1 MVTVLSRTGAQV
13 IVDRLVCEGVSFAF
27 GLCGHGNIGLL
38 DALYDVRDRIHTVS
52 VHHEQAAG
60 HMADAYWRVA
70 HRPAVTFTS
79 CGPGS
84 ANIPVAIASA
94 MMDSSALLAI
104 TANVPSVQFN
114 RGAFQETYRHYQAD
128 FPSVLRPYV
137 KRSFQPVR
145 PEQLPLVMRQAFQV
159 MLGGRPGP
167 VQVDVPLDLFVETV
181 DLGGERPQPVGET
194 ARVRSA
200 AERGQLE
207 AALGLLLGA
216 TRPVILAGG
225 GAVLSEAEADVQAL
239 AERLGVPVVSTP
251 LAAGVL
257 PADHPLYFGNVGRNG
272 TFAANEAT
280 RHADVLVALGVRFDD
295 RLSSSWIPGYTFE
308 IPPTKLVQVDIDPS
322 ELGRNYPVTVGVL
335 GDART
340 VVRQIIEALDRR
352 PGAHPLP
359 AGWVARLD
367 AARRVWEQDRAPL
380 AAADGV
386 PLHPERV
393 VATLGRALPAS
404 AVILSDVGVHHNWLV
419 QRLRVAGPR
428 SFLQSWGFGSM
439 CFAVCGVLGA
449 ALAAPDRPAVA
460 VCGDGGFLMAAH
472 SVATAVEYHIPAI
485 WVVWNNRGYASIY
498 DLQVGAFGQREIA
511 TRFRDTRTGEPVSTD
526 FAALARAMGADGY
539 AVASP
544 RDLDDALA
552 AALAGGRPAVIDV
565 PVRSDERPVPTG
577 GWVLPPLKPFAPGY
591 GPVSEPPGRKG

>member
-1 MVTVLSRTGAQV
+1 MVTVLSKTGAQV
-13 IVDRLVCEGVSFAF
+13 IVDRLLCEEVSFAF

-38 DALYDVRDRIHTVS
+38 NALYDVQEQIHTVS

-84 ANIPVAIASA
+84 TNIPVAVASA

-137 KRSFQPVR
+137 KRSFQPTR
-145 PEQLPLVMRQAFQV
+145 PDQLPLVMRQAFLE

-181 DLGGERPQPVGET
+181 DVGGERPQAVGDGV
-194 ARVRSA
+194 RIRSA
-200 AERGQLE
+200 AEAGQLQ
-207 AALGLLLGA
+207 AALETLLGA
-216 TRPVILAGG
+216 ARPVILAGG
-225 GAVLSEAEADVQAL
+225 GAVLSEAEAEVRTL

-251 LAAGVL
+251 LASGVL

-280 RHADVLVALGVRFDD
+280 RNADVILALGVRFDD
-295 RLSSSWIPGYTFE
+295 RMSSSWIPGYTFE
-308 IPPTKLVQVDIDPS
+308 IPPTRLIQVDIDPS
-322 ELGRNYPVTVGVL
+322 EIGRNYPVAVGVL

-340 VVRQIIEALDRR
+340 VVRQLAAEVERR
-352 PGAHPLP
+352 REPRDGHAP
-359 AGWVARLD
+359 WVRRLE
-367 AARRVWEQDRAPL
+367 AARQVWESDRAPL
-380 AAADGV
+380 ANAEGL

-393 VATLGRALPAS
+393 VATLSRALPENAL
-404 AVILSDVGVHHNWLV
+404 VLSDVGVHHNWLV
-419 QRLRVAGPR
+419 QRLRVRGPR

-449 ALAAPDRPAVA
+449 KLAAPDRPAVA

-472 SVATAVEYHIPAI
+472 SVATAVEYDIPAI

-498 DLQVGAFGQREIA
+498 DLQVGAFGPRELA
-511 TRFRDTRTGEPVSTD
+511 TRFRKQRTGEPVSAD
-526 FAALARAMGADGY
+526 FAAMAKAMGADGY
-539 AVASP
+539 RITGP
-544 RDLDDALA
+544 GDLDGALA
-552 AALAGGRPAVIDV
+552 AALAANRPAVIDV

-577 GWVLPPLKPFAPGY
+577 GWVLPPLRPFAPAY
-591 GPVSEPPGRKG
+591 RPKPG

>member
-1 MVTVLSRTGAQV
+1 MVTVLSKTGAQV
-13 IVDRLVCEGVSFAF
+13 IVDRLLCEGVSFAF

-38 DALYDVRDRIHTVS
+38 NALYDVQEQIHTVS

-84 ANIPVAIASA
+84 TNIPVAVASA

-137 KRSFQPVR
+137 KRSFQPTR
-145 PEQLPLVMRQAFQV
+145 PDQLPLVMRQAFLE

-181 DLGGERPQPVGET
+181 DVGGERPQAVGDGV
-194 ARVRSA
+194 RIRSA
-200 AERGQLE
+200 AEAGQLQ
-207 AALGLLLGA
+207 AALETLLGA
-216 TRPVILAGG
+216 ARPVILAGG
-225 GAVLSEAEADVQAL
+225 GAVLSEAEAEVRTL

-251 LAAGVL
+251 LASGVL

-280 RHADVLVALGVRFDD
+280 RNADVILALGVRFDD
-295 RLSSSWIPGYTFE
+295 RMSSSWIPGYTFE
-308 IPPTKLVQVDIDPS
+308 IPPTKLIQVDIDPS
-322 ELGRNYPVTVGVL
+322 EIGRNYPVAVGVL

-340 VVRQIIEALDRR
+340 VVRQLAAELERR
-352 PGAHPLP
+352 RQPR
-359 AGWVARLD
+359 AGHAEWVKRLE
-367 AARRVWEQDRAPL
+367 AARQVWENDRAPL
-380 AAADGV
+380 TKTEGL

-393 VATLGRALPAS
+393 VATLSRALPENAL
-404 AVILSDVGVHHNWLV
+404 VLSNVGVHHNWLV
-419 QRLRVAGPR
+419 QRLRVRGPR

-449 ALAAPDRPAVA
+449 KLAAPDRPAVA

-472 SVATAVEYHIPAI
+472 SVATAVEYDIPAI
-485 WVVWNNRGYASIY
+485 WVVWNNCGYASIY
-498 DLQVGAFGQREIA
+498 DLQVGAFGPRELA
-511 TRFRDTRTGEPVSTD
+511 TRFRKQRTGEPVSAD
-526 FAALARAMGADGY
+526 LAALAQAMVADGY
-539 AVASP
+539 RVTRP
-544 RDLDDALA
+544 GDLDGALA
-552 AALAGGRPAVIDV
+552 AALAANRPAVIDV
-565 PVRSDERPVPTG
+565 PGRADERPVPTG
-577 GWVLPPLKPFAPGY
+577 GWVLPPLRPFAPAY
-591 GPVSEPPGRKG
+591 RPKPG

>member
-1 MVTVLSRTGAQV
+1 MVTVLSKTGAQV
-13 IVDRLVCEGVSFAF
+13 IVDRLLCEGVSFAF

-38 DALYDVRDRIHTVS
+38 NALYDVQGQIHTVS

-84 ANIPVAIASA
+84 TNIPVAVASA

-104 TANVPSVQFN
+104 TANIPSVQFN

-137 KRSFQPVR
+137 KRSFQPTR
-145 PEQLPLVMRQAFQV
+145 PDQLPLVMRQAFLE

-167 VQVDVPLDLFVETV
+167 VQVDVPLDLFAETV
-181 DLGGERPQPVGET
+181 DVGGERPQAVGDSV
-194 ARVRSA
+194 RIRSA
-200 AERGQLE
+200 AEAGQLQ
-207 AALGLLLGA
+207 AALETLLGA
-216 TRPVILAGG
+216 AHPVILAGG
-225 GAVLSEAEADVQAL
+225 GTVLSEAEADVRTL

-251 LAAGVL
+251 LASGVL

-280 RHADVLVALGVRFDD
+280 RNADVILALGVRFDD
-295 RLSSSWIPGYTFE
+295 RMSSSWIPGYTFE
-308 IPPTKLVQVDIDPS
+308 IPPTKLIQVDIDPS
-322 ELGRNYPVTVGVL
+322 EIGRNYPVAVGVL

-340 VVRQIIEALDRR
+340 VVRQLAAELERR
-352 PGAHPLP
+352 RQPR
-359 AGWVARLD
+359 AGHAEWVKRLE
-367 AARRVWEQDRAPL
+367 AARQVWENDRAPL
-380 AAADGV
+380 TKTEGL

-393 VATLGRALPAS
+393 VATLSRALPENAL
-404 AVILSDVGVHHNWLV
+404 VLSDVGVHHNWLV
-419 QRLRVAGPR
+419 QRLRVRGPR

-449 ALAAPDRPAVA
+449 KLAAPDRPAVA

-472 SVATAVEYHIPAI
+472 SVATAVEYDIPAI
-485 WVVWNNRGYASIY
+485 WVVWNNCGYASIY
-498 DLQVGAFGQREIA
+498 DLQVGAFGPRELA
-511 TRFRDTRTGEPVSTD
+511 TRFRKQRTGEPVSAD
-526 FAALARAMGADGY
+526 FAALAQAMGADGY
-539 AVASP
+539 RVTRP
-544 RDLDDALA
+544 GDLDGALA
-552 AALAGGRPAVIDV
+552 AALAANRPAVIDV

-577 GWVLPPLKPFAPGY
+577 GWVLPPLRPFAPAY
-591 GPVSEPPGRKG
+591 RPKPG

>member
-1 MVTVLSRTGAQV
+1 MVTVLSKTGAQV
-13 IVDRLVCEGVSFAF
+13 IVDRLLCEGVSFAF

-38 DALYDVRDRIHTVS
+38 NALYDVQGQIHTVS

-84 ANIPVAIASA
+84 TNIPVAVASA

-104 TANVPSVQFN
+104 TANIPSVQFN

-137 KRSFQPVR
+137 KRSFQPTR
-145 PEQLPLVMRQAFQV
+145 PDQLPLVMRQAFLE

-167 VQVDVPLDLFVETV
+167 VQVDVPLDLFAETV
-181 DLGGERPQPVGET
+181 EVGGERPQAVGDSV
-194 ARVRSA
+194 RIRSA
-200 AERGQLE
+200 AEAGRLQ
-207 AALGLLLGA
+207 AALETLLGA
-216 TRPVILAGG
+216 AHPVILAGG
-225 GAVLSEAEADVQAL
+225 GTVLSEAEADVRTL

-251 LAAGVL
+251 LASGVL

-280 RHADVLVALGVRFDD
+280 RNADVILALGVRFDD
-295 RLSSSWIPGYTFE
+295 RMSSSWIPGYTFE
-308 IPPTKLVQVDIDPS
+308 IPPTKLIQVDIDPS
-322 ELGRNYPVTVGVL
+322 EIGRNYPVAVGVL

-340 VVRQIIEALDRR
+340 VVRQLAAELERR
-352 PGAHPLP
+352 QQPR
-359 AGWVARLD
+359 AGHAQWVKRLE
-367 AARRVWEQDRAPL
+367 AARQVWENDRAPL
-380 AAADGV
+380 AKTEGL

-393 VATLGRALPAS
+393 VATLSRALPENAL
-404 AVILSDVGVHHNWLV
+404 VLSDVGVHHNWLV
-419 QRLRVAGPR
+419 QRLRVRGPR

-449 ALAAPDRPAVA
+449 KLAAPDRPAVA

-472 SVATAVEYHIPAI
+472 SVATAVEYDIPAI
-485 WVVWNNRGYASIY
+485 WVVWNNGGYASIY
-498 DLQVGAFGQREIA
+498 DLQVGAFGPRELA
-511 TRFRDTRTGEPVSTD
+511 TRFRKQRTGEPVSAD
-526 FAALARAMGADGY
+526 FAALAQAMGADGY
-539 AVASP
+539 RVTKP
-544 RDLDDALA
+544 GDLDGALA
-552 AALAGGRPAVIDV
+552 AALAANRPAVIDV

-577 GWVLPPLKPFAPGY
+577 GWVLPPLRPFAPAY
-591 GPVSEPPGRKG
+591 RPKPG

>member
-1 MVTVLSRTGAQV
+1 MVTVLSKTGAQV
-13 IVDRLVCEGVSFAF
+13 IVDRLLCEGVSFAF

-38 DALYDVRDRIHTVS
+38 NALYDVQGQIHTVS

-84 ANIPVAIASA
+84 TNIPVAVASA

-104 TANVPSVQFN
+104 TANIPSVQFN

-137 KRSFQPVR
+137 KRSFQPTR
-145 PEQLPLVMRQAFQV
+145 PDQLPLVMRQAFLE

-167 VQVDVPLDLFVETV
+167 VQVDVPLDLFAETV
-181 DLGGERPQPVGET
+181 DVGGERPQAVGDSV
-194 ARVRSA
+194 RIRSA
-200 AERGQLE
+200 AEAGRLQ
-207 AALGLLLGA
+207 AALETLLGA
-216 TRPVILAGG
+216 AHPVILAGG
-225 GAVLSEAEADVQAL
+225 GAVLSEAEADVRTL

-251 LAAGVL
+251 LASGVL

-280 RHADVLVALGVRFDD
+280 RHADVILALGVRFDD
-295 RLSSSWIPGYTFE
+295 RMSSSWIPGYTFE
-308 IPPTKLVQVDIDPS
+308 IPPTKLIQVDIDPS
-322 ELGRNYPVTVGVL
+322 EIGRNYPVAVGVL

-340 VVRQIIEALDRR
+340 VVRQFAAELERR
-352 PGAHPLP
+352 QQPR
-359 AGWVARLD
+359 AGHAQWVKRLE
-367 AARRVWEQDRAPL
+367 AARQVWENDRAPL
-380 AAADGV
+380 TKTEGL

-393 VATLGRALPAS
+393 VATLSRALPDNAL
-404 AVILSDVGVHHNWLV
+404 VLSDVGVHHNWLV
-419 QRLRVAGPR
+419 QRLRVRGPR

-449 ALAAPDRPAVA
+449 KLAAPDRPAVA

-472 SVATAVEYHIPAI
+472 SVATAVEYDIPAI
-485 WVVWNNRGYASIY
+485 WVVWNNCGYASIY
-498 DLQVGAFGQREIA
+498 DLQVGAFGPRELA
-511 TRFRDTRTGEPVSTD
+511 TRFRKQRTGEPVSAD
-526 FAALARAMGADGY
+526 FAALAQAMGADGY
-539 AVASP
+539 RVTGP
-544 RDLDDALA
+544 GDLDGALA
-552 AALAGGRPAVIDV
+552 AALAANRPAVIDV

-577 GWVLPPLKPFAPGY
+577 GWVLPPLRPFAPAY
-591 GPVSEPPGRKG
+591 RPTPG

>member
-1 MVTVLSRTGAQV
+1 MVTVLSKTGAQV
-13 IVDRLVCEGVSFAF
+13 IVDRLLCEGVSFAF
-27 GLCGHGNIGLL
+27 GLCGHGNIVLL
-38 DALYDVRDRIHTVS
+38 DALYDVQGEIRTIS

-60 HMADAYWRVA
+60 YMADAYWRVT

-84 ANIPVAIASA
+84 TNIPVAIASA

-137 KRSFQPVR
+137 KRSFQPTR
-145 PEQLPLVMRQAFQV
+145 PDQLPLVMRQAFQV

-181 DLGGERPQPVGET
+181 EVGGERPQAVGDSV
-194 ARVRSA
+194 RIRSA
-200 AERGQLE
+200 AEAGQLR
-207 AALGLLLGA
+207 AALTMLIGA

-225 GAVLSEAEADVQAL
+225 GTVLSEAEADVQAL
-239 AERLGVPVVSTP
+239 AERLGIPVVSTP
-251 LAAGVL
+251 LASGALSV
-257 PADHPLYFGNVGRNG
+257 DHPLYFGNVGRNG
-272 TFAANEAT
+272 TYAANEAT
-280 RHADVLVALGVRFDD
+280 RNADVILALGVRFDD
-295 RLSSSWIPGYTFE
+295 RMSSSWIPGYTFE
-308 IPPTKLVQVDIDPS
+308 IPPTKLIQVDIDPA
-322 ELGRNYPVTVGVL
+322 EIGRNYPVAVGVL

-340 VVRQIIEALDRR
+340 VVRQLMTELEPRSR
-352 PGAHPLP
+352 PGSGYAQ
-359 AGWVARLD
+359 WVKRLD
-367 AARRVWEQDRAPL
+367 AARQGWEKDRAPL
-380 AAADGV
+380 GTAQGL

-393 VATLGRALPAS
+393 VATLSRALPENAI
-404 AVILSDVGVHHNWLV
+404 VLSDVGVHHNWLV
-419 QRLRVAGPR
+419 QRLRVRGPR

-449 ALAAPDRPAVA
+449 KLAAPDRPAVA

-472 SVATAVEYHIPAI
+472 SVATAVEYDIPAV

-498 DLQVGAFGQREIA
+498 DLQIGGFGPRELA
-511 TRFRDTRTGEPVSTD
+511 TRFRNHRTGELVSTD
-526 FAALARAMGADGY
+526 FAALAQAMGADGY
-539 AVASP
+539 RVTKP
-544 RDLDDALA
+544 GDFDDALA
-552 AALAGGRPAVIDV
+552 AALAAHRPSVIDV

-577 GWVLPPLKPFAPGY
+577 GWVLPPLKPFAPKY
-591 GPVSEPPGRKG
+591 PPQEG

>member
-1 MVTVLSRTGAQV
+1 MITVLSKTGAQV
-13 IVDRLVCEGVSFAF
+13 IVDRLLCEGVSFAF

-38 DALYDVRDRIHTVS
+38 DALYDAREQIHTVS

-70 HRPAVTFTS
+70 HRPAVIFTS

-84 ANIPVAIASA
+84 TNIPVAIASA

-137 KRSFQPVR
+137 KRSFQPTR
-145 PEQLPLVMRQAFQV
+145 PDQLPLIMRQAFQA
-159 MLGGRPGP
+159 MLAGRPGP
-167 VQVDVPLDLFVETV
+167 VQVDVPLDLFVEAV
-181 DLGGERPQPVGET
+181 EVGGERPKPVGDT
-194 ARVRSA
+194 VRVRSA
-200 AERGQLE
+200 AEHGQLQ
-207 AALGLLLGA
+207 AAVERLISGS
-216 TRPVILAGG
+216 RPVILAGG
-225 GAVLSEAEADVQAL
+225 GVVLSEAEADVQVL
-239 AERLGVPVVSTP
+239 AERLSLPVVSTP

-257 PADHPLYFGNVGRNG
+257 RADHPLYFGNVGRNG

-280 RHADVLVALGVRFDD
+280 RNADVLLALGVRFDD
-295 RLSSSWIPGYTFE
+295 RMSSSWIPGYTFE
-308 IPPTKLVQVDIDPS
+308 IPPTQLIQVDIDPS

-340 VVRQIIEALDRR
+340 VVRQAVEELDRR
-352 PGAHPLP
+352 QSLGARSTQ
-359 AGWVARLD
+359 WVERLD
-367 AARRVWEQDRAPL
+367 AARQAWDQDRAPL
-380 AAADGV
+380 AQADGT

-393 VATLGRALPAS
+393 VATLSSALPTN

-419 QRLRVAGPR
+419 QRLRVPGPR

-449 ALAAPDRPAVA
+449 KLAAPDRPAIA

-485 WVVWNNRGYASIY
+485 WVVWNNCGYASIY
-498 DLQVGAFGQREIA
+498 DLQVGAFGPRELA
-511 TRFRDTRTGEPVSTD
+511 TRFRDAHTGELVSTD
-526 FAALARAMGADGY
+526 FAALAEAMGADGY
-539 AVASP
+539 RVSTP
-544 RDLDDALA
+544 RDFDDALA
-552 AALAGGRPAVIDV
+552 AALAANRPAVIDV
-565 PVRSDERPVPTG
+565 PVRSDERPVGTG
-577 GWVLPPLKPFAPGY
+577 GWVLPPLKPFAPTY
-591 GPVSEPPGRKG
+591 RPPRA

>member
-1 MVTVLSRTGAQV
+1 MVTVLSKTGAQV
-13 IVDRLVCEGVSFAF
+13 IVDRLLCEGVSFAF

-38 DALYDVRDRIHTVS
+38 NALYDVQEQIHTVS

-84 ANIPVAIASA
+84 TNIPVAVASA

-137 KRSFQPVR
+137 KRSFQPTR
-145 PEQLPLVMRQAFQV
+145 PDQLPLVMRQAFLE

-181 DLGGERPQPVGET
+181 DVGGERPQAVGDGV
-194 ARVRSA
+194 RIRSA
-200 AERGQLE
+200 AEAGQLQ
-207 AALGLLLGA
+207 AALETLLGA
-216 TRPVILAGG
+216 ARPVILAGG
-225 GAVLSEAEADVQAL
+225 GAVLSEAEAEVRTL

-251 LAAGVL
+251 LASGVL

-280 RHADVLVALGVRFDD
+280 RNADVILALGVRFDD
-295 RLSSSWIPGYTFE
+295 RMSSSWIPGYTFE
-308 IPPTKLVQVDIDPS
+308 IPPTRLIQVDIDPS
-322 ELGRNYPVTVGVL
+322 EIGRNYPVAVGVL

-340 VVRQIIEALDRR
+340 VVRQLAAEIERR
-352 PGAHPLP
+352 RQPR
-359 AGWVARLD
+359 AGHAEWVKRLE
-367 AARRVWEQDRAPL
+367 AARQVWENDRAPL
-380 AAADGV
+380 TKTEGL

-393 VATLGRALPAS
+393 VATLSRALPENAL
-404 AVILSDVGVHHNWLV
+404 VLSDVGVHHNWLV
-419 QRLRVAGPR
+419 QRLRVRGPR

-449 ALAAPDRPAVA
+449 KLAAPDRPAVA

-472 SVATAVEYHIPAI
+472 SVATAVEYDIPAI

-498 DLQVGAFGQREIA
+498 DLQVGAFGPRELA
-511 TRFRDTRTGEPVSTD
+511 TRFRKQRTGEPVSAD
-526 FAALARAMGADGY
+526 FAAMAKAMGADGY
-539 AVASP
+539 RITGP
-544 RDLDDALA
+544 GDLDGALA
-552 AALAGGRPAVIDV
+552 AALAANRPAVIDV

-577 GWVLPPLKPFAPGY
+577 GWVLPPLRPFAPAY
-591 GPVSEPPGRKG
+591 RPKPG

>member
-1 MVTVLSRTGAQV
+1 MVTVLSKTGAQV
-13 IVDRLVCEGVSFAF
+13 IVDRLLCEGVSFAF

-38 DALYDVRDRIHTVS
+38 NALYDVQEQIHTVS

-84 ANIPVAIASA
+84 TNIPVAVASA

-137 KRSFQPVR
+137 KRSFQPTR
-145 PEQLPLVMRQAFQV
+145 PDQLPLVMRQAFLE

-181 DLGGERPQPVGET
+181 DVGGERPQAVGDGV
-194 ARVRSA
+194 RIRSA
-200 AERGQLE
+200 AEAGQLQ
-207 AALGLLLGA
+207 AALETLLGA
-216 TRPVILAGG
+216 ARPVILAGG
-225 GAVLSEAEADVQAL
+225 GAVLSEAEAEVRTL

-251 LAAGVL
+251 LASGVL

-280 RHADVLVALGVRFDD
+280 RNADVILALGVRFDD
-295 RLSSSWIPGYTFE
+295 RMSSSWIPGYTFE
-308 IPPTKLVQVDIDPS
+308 IPPTKLIQVDIDPS
-322 ELGRNYPVTVGVL
+322 EIGRNYPVAVGVL

-340 VVRQIIEALDRR
+340 VVRQFAAELERR
-352 PGAHPLP
+352 QQPR
-359 AGWVARLD
+359 AGHAQWVKRLE
-367 AARRVWEQDRAPL
+367 AARQVWESDRAPL
-380 AAADGV
+380 ANAEGL

-393 VATLGRALPAS
+393 VATLSRALPENAL
-404 AVILSDVGVHHNWLV
+404 VLSDVGVHHNWLV
-419 QRLRVAGPR
+419 QRLRVRGPR

-449 ALAAPDRPAVA
+449 KLAAPDRPAVA

-472 SVATAVEYHIPAI
+472 SVATAVEYDIPAI

-498 DLQVGAFGQREIA
+498 DLQVGAFGPRELA
-511 TRFRDTRTGEPVSTD
+511 TRFRKQRTGEPVSAD
-526 FAALARAMGADGY
+526 FAAMAKAMGADGY
-539 AVASP
+539 RITGP
-544 RDLDDALA
+544 GDLDGALA
-552 AALAGGRPAVIDV
+552 AALAANRPAVIDV

-577 GWVLPPLKPFAPGY
+577 GWVLPPLRPFAPAY
-591 GPVSEPPGRKG
+591 RPKPG

>member
-1 MVTVLSRTGAQV
+1 MVTVLSKTGAQV
-13 IVDRLVCEGVSFAF
+13 IVDRLLCEGVSFAF

-38 DALYDVRDRIHTVS
+38 NALYDVQGQIHTVS

-84 ANIPVAIASA
+84 TNIPVAVASA

-104 TANVPSVQFN
+104 TANIPSVQFN

-137 KRSFQPVR
+137 KRSFQPTR
-145 PEQLPLVMRQAFQV
+145 PDQLPLVMRQAFLE

-167 VQVDVPLDLFVETV
+167 VQVDVPLDLFAETV
-181 DLGGERPQPVGET
+181 EVGGERPQAVGDSV
-194 ARVRSA
+194 RIRSA
-200 AERGQLE
+200 AEAGRLQ
-207 AALGLLLGA
+207 AALETLLGA
-216 TRPVILAGG
+216 AHPVILAGG
-225 GAVLSEAEADVQAL
+225 GAVLSEAEADVRTL
-239 AERLGVPVVSTP
+239 AERLGMPVVSTP
-251 LAAGVL
+251 LASGVL

-280 RHADVLVALGVRFDD
+280 RNADVILALGVRFDD
-295 RLSSSWIPGYTFE
+295 RMSSSWIPGYTFE
-308 IPPTKLVQVDIDPS
+308 IPPTKLIQVDIDPS
-322 ELGRNYPVTVGVL
+322 EIGRNYPVAVGVL

-340 VVRQIIEALDRR
+340 VVRQLAAELERR
-352 PGAHPLP
+352 QQPR
-359 AGWVARLD
+359 AGHAQWVKRLE
-367 AARRVWEQDRAPL
+367 AARQVWENDRAPL
-380 AAADGV
+380 TKTEGL

-393 VATLGRALPAS
+393 VATLSRALPENAL
-404 AVILSDVGVHHNWLV
+404 VLSDVGVHHNWLV
-419 QRLRVAGPR
+419 QRLRVRGPR

-449 ALAAPDRPAVA
+449 KLAAPDRPAVA

-472 SVATAVEYHIPAI
+472 SVATAVEYDIPAI
-485 WVVWNNRGYASIY
+485 WVVWNNGGYASIY
-498 DLQVGAFGQREIA
+498 DLQVGAFGPRELA
-511 TRFRDTRTGEPVSTD
+511 TRFRKQRTGEPVSAD
-526 FAALARAMGADGY
+526 FAALAQAMGADGY
-539 AVASP
+539 RVTKP
-544 RDLDDALA
+544 GDLDGALA
-552 AALAGGRPAVIDV
+552 AALAANRPAVIDV

-577 GWVLPPLKPFAPGY
+577 GWVLPPLRPFAPAY
-591 GPVSEPPGRKG
+591 RPKPG

>member
-257 PADHPLYFGNVGRNG
+257 PTTRCTSGTSDGTGRL
-272 TFAANEAT
+272 
-280 RHADVLVALGVRFDD
+280 R
-295 RLSSSWIPGYTFE
+295 
-308 IPPTKLVQVDIDPS
+308 PT
-322 ELGRNYPVTVGVL
+322 
-335 GDART
+335 
-340 VVRQIIEALDRR
+340 RR
-352 PGAHPLP
+352 PGTPTCS
-359 AGWVARLD
+359 WR
-367 AARRVWEQDRAPL
+367 W
-380 AAADGV
+380 
-386 PLHPERV
+386 
-393 VATLGRALPAS
+393 AS
-404 AVILSDVGVHHNWLV
+404 ASTTGCPA
-419 QRLRVAGPR
+419 AGSPATRSRSRPR
-428 SFLQSWGFGSM
+428 SSSRSTSTRPSS
-439 CFAVCGVLGA
+439 A
-449 ALAAPDRPAVA
+449 A
-460 VCGDGGFLMAAH
+460 
-472 SVATAVEYHIPAI
+472 TIP
-485 WVVWNNRGYASIY
+485 
-498 DLQVGAFGQREIA
+498 
-511 TRFRDTRTGEPVSTD
+511 
-526 FAALARAMGADGY
+526 
-539 AVASP
+539 
-544 RDLDDALA
+544 
-552 AALAGGRPAVIDV
+552 
-565 PVRSDERPVPTG
+565 
-577 GWVLPPLKPFAPGY
+577 
-591 GPVSEPPGRKG
+591 